1 MTRRFRLCFASAAAA
16 LTMQATLSAAQ
27 EFPAFQFS
35 GYGTLGVV
43 HAGTDRGDYIVDL
56 FRPDGPGFS
65 HDWSAKVDSRL
76 GLQAE
81 ARFSP
86 TLSAVVQVLSHQRYD
101 DRFTPVVEWA
111 NVRYQPTPELSLRA
125 GRIVLPLFNLT
136 DTRHVGYA
144 NPWVRPP
151 VEVYGMVPVSNS
163 DGFDASYR
171 MSLGTASNTV
181 QLSVGRT
188 NPHLPGADMG
198 KAEADKLMVLVDT
211 FESGFASARAMY
223 GRAELTVDAID
234 RQFDLFRAFGPSG
247 EAVAA
252 RNTLRDTE
260 VWFTGLAASY
270 DPGPWFVTGEWMR
283 YDTKSVLGAGRSWY
297 VSGGVRLGKFT
308 PYATYA
314 TRDDSHRRSDP
325 GIDLGT
331 LPPALRPTAAA
342 LNAQLNQA
350 LAGGSGQST
359 VSLGVRWD
367 FWRSAALK
375 LQYDQVNLDAGSSGS
390 FAPKAPGFPFG
401 GRIGVYSVAV
411 DFVF

>member
-1 MTRRFRLCFASAAAA
+1 MDNRSAACLLAAFAA
-16 LTMQATLSAAQ
+16 LASHAPAAAQ
-27 EFPAFQFS
+27 EAPAFQFS
-35 GYGTLGVV
+35 GYGTLGYV
-43 HAGTDRGDYIVDL
+43 HAGTDRGDYRVDV
-56 FRPDGPGFS
+56 FRPDGPGYS

-76 GLQAE
+76 GLQLQ
-81 ARFSP
+81 ARFTP
-86 TLSAVVQVLSHQRYD
+86 AVSAVVQILSHQRYD
-101 DRFTPVVEWA
+101 DTFEPIVEWA

-151 VEVYGMVPVSNS
+151 VEVYSLLPLTNS
-163 DGFDASYR
+163 DGFDAAYR
-171 MSLGTASNTV
+171 MSFGAASNTV

-188 NPHLPGADMG
+188 NPHLPGSAG
-198 KAEADKLMVLVDT
+198 KAEADKLVVLVDT

-223 GRAELTVDAID
+223 GRTELTVDAID
-234 RQFDLFRAFGPSG
+234 RQFDVFRQFGPSG
-247 EAVAA
+247 QAVAA
-252 RNTLRDTE
+252 RNTLKGTE
-260 VWFTGLAASY
+260 VWFMGLAASY
-270 DPGPWFVTGEWMR
+270 DPGPWFVTGEWTR
-283 YDTKSVLGAGRSWY
+283 YDTRSILGAGRSWY
-297 VSGGVRLGKFT
+297 VSGGARVGKFT

-314 TRDDSHRRSDP
+314 TREDTRRRSDP
-325 GIDLGT
+325 GIDLAT
-331 LPPALRPTAAA
+331 LPAAVRPAAAA

-350 LAGGSGQST
+350 LSGSSGQST

-375 LQYDQVNLDAGSSGS
+375 VQYDQVRLDAGSSGA
-390 FAPKAPGFPFG
+390 FDPKAPGFPFG